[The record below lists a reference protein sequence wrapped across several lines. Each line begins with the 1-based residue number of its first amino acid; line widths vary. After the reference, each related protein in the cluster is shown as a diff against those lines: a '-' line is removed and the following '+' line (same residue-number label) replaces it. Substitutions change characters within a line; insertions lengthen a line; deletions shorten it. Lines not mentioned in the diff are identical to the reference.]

1 MRLAVAVLLLLAFAA
16 PAQAGFALCNK
27 TAHPARVALGRFN
40 GTDWG
45 SEGWWTIAPGQCGTL
60 VPGALDARYYYLY
73 ASDGGSGTWDGTH
86 GFCVAASERF
96 VIVGREDCAGRGYE
110 RKGFYEVDT
119 HDDTNVVKSLS
130 D

>member
-1 MRLAVAVLLLLAFAA
+1 MRHILAALMLLALTAS
-16 PAQAGFALCNK
+16 AQAHLALCNK
-27 TAHPARVALGRFN
+27 TAHPTRVALGRFN

-45 SEGWWTIAPGQCGTL
+45 SEGWWTIAPGKCETL

-73 ASDGGSGTWDGTH
+73 ASDGGSGSWDGTH
-86 GFCVAASERF
+86 GFCVAASDKF
-96 VIVGREDCAGRGYE
+96 AIVGREDCSARGYE

-119 HDDTNVVKSLS
+119 HEDTDVTKSLS